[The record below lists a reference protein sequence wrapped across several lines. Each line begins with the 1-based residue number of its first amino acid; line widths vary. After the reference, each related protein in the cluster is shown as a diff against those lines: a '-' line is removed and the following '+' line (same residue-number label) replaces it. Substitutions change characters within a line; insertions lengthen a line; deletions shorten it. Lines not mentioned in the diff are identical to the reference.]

1 MAGIFFV
8 TNITKLSIFLQK
20 YPVNTNNIYKNDRH
34 FMLHSTVLELKN
46 KNYLIN
52 NYDSILVL
60 SNNIQKQKHAW
71 SQSIILITIISIH
84 RDADAIR

>member
-1 MAGIFFV
+1 
-8 TNITKLSIFLQK
+8 
-20 YPVNTNNIYKNDRH
+20 
-34 FMLHSTVLELKN
+34 MLYSTVLELKN
-46 KNYLIN
+46 KNYLKN

>member
-1 MAGIFFV
+1 M
-8 TNITKLSIFLQK
+8 L
-20 YPVNTNNIYKNDRH
+20 YP
-34 FMLHSTVLELKN
+34 TVLELKN

-71 SQSIILITIISIH
+71 SQSIILITVISIH